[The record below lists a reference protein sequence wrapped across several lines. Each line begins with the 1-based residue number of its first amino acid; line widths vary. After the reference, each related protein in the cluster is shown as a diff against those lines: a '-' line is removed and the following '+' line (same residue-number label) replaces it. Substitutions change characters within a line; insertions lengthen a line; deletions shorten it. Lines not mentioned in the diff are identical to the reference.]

1 MSASSPR
8 IGDHVRRVQASLAA
22 RLRTYF
28 LNGLVLTAPVL
39 ITAYLVITT
48 IRLIDGW
55 VEPLF
60 PPGWRSFA
68 VPGLGLI
75 LVISALTLVG
85 AVLGNVMGRWLVSLW
100 EGLVTRLPVIRSIY
114 NPVKQVFDTVISPD
128 AVSFREVVLAPFPH
142 PDVRSIAF
150 VTGKAPPSVASA
162 MKSGEAWVYV
172 YIPTAPS
179 AYSGFLTVMPRSQL
193 IAVDMPVDEALSSV
207 VSLGIAGNQPERSKG
222 TAESRSIR

>member
-1 MSASSPR
+1 MSSTAPR
-8 IGDHVRRVQASLAA
+8 LGDHVRRVQASLSA

-28 LNGLVLTAPVL
+28 LNGLVLTAPIL

-60 PPGWRSFA
+60 PPAWRSFA
-68 VPGLGLI
+68 VPGLGLL
-75 LVISALTLVG
+75 LVISALTLLG
-85 AVLGNVMGRWLVSLW
+85 AVLGNVMGRWLVTLW

-128 AVSFREVVLAPFPH
+128 ATSFREVVLAPFPH
-142 PDVRSIAF
+142 PGVRSIAF
-150 VTGKAPPSVASA
+150 VTGKAPPSVGSA
-162 MKSGEAWVYV
+162 MHSDEEWVYV

-179 AYSGFLTVMPRSQL
+179 AYAGFLTVMLRSQL
-193 IAVDMPVDEALSSV
+193 IAIDMPVDEALSTV
-207 VSLGIAGNQPERSKG
+207 VSLGIAGTQPERNKG
-222 TAESRSIR
+222 TAASRSIR

>member
-1 MSASSPR
+1 MPASSPR

-179 AYSGFLTVMPRSQL
+179 AYAGFLTVMPRSQL